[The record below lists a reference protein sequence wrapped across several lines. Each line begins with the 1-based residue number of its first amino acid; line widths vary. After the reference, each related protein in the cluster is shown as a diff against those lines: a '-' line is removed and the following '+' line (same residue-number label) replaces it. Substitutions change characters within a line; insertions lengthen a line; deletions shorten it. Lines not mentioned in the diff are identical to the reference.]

1 MGKRKSRLGAEKP
14 PLRHG
19 FAMLVCEA
27 LAMNENLSHPLK
39 SRSRWFTALTIA
51 AVLISGGNLRAGDME
66 YPLHRE
72 RIADRTEI
80 QRLLTDHTLYGRYVG
95 GQPWTEYHSPDGRT
109 AYRENNC
116 TYQGHWWIA
125 SGLVCFRYD
134 AFNDGKPACFRL
146 YHNGSRLD
154 FDYDQG
160 GGVWQLNAYTV
171 DRRPGNPEKLPL
183 QGQSC
188 VGV

>member
-1 MGKRKSRLGAEKP
+1 MNMKSFRVPKFRWRWLIGLA
-14 PLRHG
+14 
-19 FAMLVCEA
+19 LVA
-27 LAMNENLSHPLK
+27 IVIL
-39 SRSRWFTALTIA
+39 
-51 AVLISGGNLRAGDME
+51 VGNLQAADLE
-66 YPLHRE
+66 HPKQRE
-72 RIADRTEI
+72 RIADRAKI
-80 QRLLTDHTLYGRYVG
+80 QELLTDHTLYGRYAG

-116 TYQGHWWIA
+116 VYQGHWWIA

-134 AFNDGKPACFRL
+134 AFNEGKPACFRL
-146 YHNGSRLD
+146 YRNGDRLD
-154 FDYDQG
+154 FDYDR
-160 GGVWQLNAYTV
+160 GVGIWTLNAFTV

>member
-1 MGKRKSRLGAEKP
+1 MLGCKDFPMNKSPCRRWL
-14 PLRHG
+14 PL
-19 FAMLVCEA
+19 L
-27 LAMNENLSHPLK
+27 LA
-39 SRSRWFTALTIA
+39 IA
-51 AVLISGGNLRAGDME
+51 ALLISARTLRAGDIE

-72 RIADRTEI
+72 RIEDRAEI
-80 QRLLTDHTLYGRYVG
+80 EKLLTDHTLYGRYVG

-116 TYQGHWWIA
+116 VYQGHWWIA

-134 AFNDGKPACFRL
+134 ALNEGRPACFRL
-146 YHNGSRLD
+146 YHNGDRLD
-154 FDYDQG
+154 FDVEEG
-160 GGVWQLNAYTV
+160 AGSWTLNAYTL

-183 QGQSC
+183 EGQAC